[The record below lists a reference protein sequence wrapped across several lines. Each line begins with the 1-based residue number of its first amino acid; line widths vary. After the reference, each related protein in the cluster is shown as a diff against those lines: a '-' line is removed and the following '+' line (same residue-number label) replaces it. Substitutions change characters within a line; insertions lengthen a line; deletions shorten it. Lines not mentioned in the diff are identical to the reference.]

1 MLPINGRNDGG
12 RRVEFRWVADAHR
25 DMQQGVERSS
35 HLHSQGLPNRGS
47 LHRSKLMCDL
57 QRQVEQLG
65 ANRRVEHL
73 LFEIRVV
80 AIEDGRRDVVRSR
93 GSSTSLRSGERSEEH
108 TSELQSLMRISYAV
122 SCLKKK

>member
-25 DMQQGVERSS
+25 AMQQGVERSS
-35 HLHSQGLPNRGS
+35 NLHSQGLPNRGR
-47 LHRSKLMCDL
+47 LHRSKLMFDL

-80 AIEDGRRDVVRSR
+80 AIKDGRREVVRYR
-93 GSSTSLRSGERSEEH
+93 GSSTSRSVEH
-108 TSELQSLMRISYAV
+108 TSELQSLMR
-122 SCLKKK
+122 K

>member
-1 MLPINGRNDGG
+1 ML
-12 RRVEFRWVADAHR
+12 RRPPGSTRTDTLLPYTTLFRSVHA
-25 DMQQGVERSS
+25 
-35 HLHSQGLPNRGS
+35 QGLPNRGS

-93 GSSTSLRSGERSEEH
+93 GSSTSLRSGELHPCPAEK
-108 TSELQSLMRISYAV
+108 AV
-122 SCLKKK
+122 R

>member
-1 MLPINGRNDGG
+1 MI
-12 RRVEFRWVADAHR
+12 RRPPRSTRTDTLFPYTTLFLSHR

-93 GSSTSLRSGERSEEH
+93 GSSTSLRSGELHPCPAEK
-108 TSELQSLMRISYAV
+108 AV
-122 SCLKKK
+122 R